1 MRPRVVALLQPYLG
15 AWLSSWIV
23 PGYAVMLTI
32 GCVLAAVLVVEN
44 ARKIGVRAADSLAV
58 LIATYAGGIAG
69 AASVPVVQAIAGWFT
84 TGVFALP
91 TGMHA
96 YGGLI
101 GGLVAGVLTLRRHA
115 VPVAPF
121 LDVVAPAIGL
131 GYFFARIG
139 CFLAGCDYG
148 KPTSQ
153 PFAVQFPRGS
163 HAFVDHVR
171 HGWVEASSMA
181 SLPVHPTQLYHCAVG
196 LLLYAIASVIPSPGD
211 GRRYVFVV
219 VLYGALRSF
228 VEVFRGDASRGSIGP
243 LSTSQALA
251 LVTSTVAIAVF
262 VRQRLM
268 RSSTAIETQ
277 V

>member
-1 MRPRVVALLQPYLG
+1 
-15 AWLSSWIV
+15 V

-69 AASVPVVQAIAGWFT
+69 AASVPVFQAIAGWVA
-84 TGVFALP
+84 TGTFALP

-101 GGLVAGVLTLRRHA
+101 GGLIAGVIALRRHH
-115 VPVAPF
+115 VPVASF

-148 KPTSQ
+148 KPTTL

-163 HAFVDHVR
+163 YAFVDHVR
-171 HGWVEASSMA
+171 HGWVDAIDRV

-196 LLLYAIASVIPSPGD
+196 LFLYVIASAIPSPGD
-211 GRRYVFVV
+211 GRRYVLVV
-219 VLYGALRSF
+219 VLYGVLRSI
-228 VEVFRGDASRGSIGP
+228 VEAFRGDASRGSIGP
-243 LSTSQALA
+243 LSTSQTLA
-251 LVTSTVAIAVF
+251 LITA
-262 VRQRLM
+262 
-268 RSSTAIETQ
+268 STALTVFAWQQKKRRSIS
-277 V
+277 